1 MKLTRLQILE
11 RVVLLLALVVLAL
24 DILIWRP

>member
-1 MKLTRLQILE
+1 MKLTRIETLE

>member
-11 RVVLLLALVVLAL
+11 RVVLLLAIVVLAL

>member
-1 MKLTRLQILE
+1 MKLTRIERIE
-11 RVVLLLALVVLAL
+11 RVVLLLAIVVLAL